1 MIPIND
7 DKFFRISDDEFFERF
22 RPLGPGD
29 GPLAIDELPP
39 GIDPAYVWTW
49 VDTDEGDCIASGR
62 LFVNR
67 IGYWIC
73 RVPVPQGEY
82 YEATLESTTAEH
94 DPCNE

>member
-1 MIPIND
+1 MMS
-7 DKFFRISDDEFFERF
+7 FSS
-22 RPLGPGD
+22 GS
-29 GPLAIDELPP
+29 GPLARAMARSALTSYR
-39 GIDPAYVWTW
+39 PASIPYVWTW

-94 DPCNE
+94 DSCNE